1 MHIITKNQFDFND
14 LNLNTNCVFMLNL
27 YKALRNIWKT
37 KTEETEKLEKKRLI
51 EFRKQ
56 PAVVRIE
63 KPTRLYRARA
73 LGYKA
78 KQGFVIVRVRVRKG
92 GKPRR
97 LYERSGGRKP
107 SSAGLLKFTAR
118 KSDRWIAEERA
129 ARKFPNLEVLN
140 SYYVGEDGQYKWF
153 EVILVDPHHPN
164 IKSDPKINWITSGKH
179 RRRVFRG
186 LTSAGKKSRG
196 LRA

>member
-1 MHIITKNQFDFND
+1 
-14 LNLNTNCVFMLNL
+14 MLNL
-27 YKALRNIWKT
+27 YKALRNLWK
-37 KTEETEKLEKKRLI
+37 KGGEEMEKLEKERLI
-51 EFRKQ
+51 EWRSQ

-63 KPTRLYRARA
+63 RPTRLDRARA

-78 KQGFVIVRVRVRKG
+78 KQGFVVVRVRVRKG

-107 SSAGLLKFTAR
+107 SSAGLLRFTSR

-164 IKSDPKINWITSGKH
+164 IKADPQISWITSGKH